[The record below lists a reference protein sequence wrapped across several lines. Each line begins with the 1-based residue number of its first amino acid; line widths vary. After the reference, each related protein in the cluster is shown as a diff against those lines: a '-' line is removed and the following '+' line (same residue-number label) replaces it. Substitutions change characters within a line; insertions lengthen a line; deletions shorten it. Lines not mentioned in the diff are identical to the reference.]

1 MVPSNGKHPFLTLE
15 EAAAM
20 LQVSK
25 RTLQRLVQRR
35 EMPGLKIG
43 GQWRIPPD
51 RFMKWI
57 EERMVS
63 KSELHKAQGEERV
76 GRKNVL

>member
-1 MVPSNGKHPFLTLE
+1 MAYSNGNHTFLTLE
-15 EAAAM
+15 EAAAL

-43 GQWRIPPD
+43 GQWRIPKD

-57 EERMVS
+57 EERMMTN
-63 KSELHKAQGEERV
+63 SELQRAAREIGSPQ
-76 GRKNVL
+76 